1 VTLIGLKVLAIRAI
15 RRKVRAVQRMVRNA
29 HIVTS
34 ARQGFE
40 LTIARKNGVEIQC
53 LGRMRSSRTVR
64 RKTTPRPGTRLQQ
77 LLPAGG
83 ESNLPSGAGVAV
95 ASQTTA
101 GIYSLNETK
110 EACRTFIIAVD
121 TSPASHAACKWVV
134 KELYKE
140 GDCIHVVHCIPPLSS
155 QGLYAMPDGH
165 IAVVDLQK
173 MMKNDEEY
181 MSAAQRIVGEWM
193 WHLFKPQ
200 GIPYVIDIM
209 KEEEVIAGEKSA
221 IARCLCQKADALS
234 NVAALIMTSHGRGRP
249 GEIVW
254 GSIAIECSNMANV
267 PVVVL
272 HQPNMTM
279 MVQSNTESKDKGIHS
294 GGAVKWL
301 TDAFL
306 RTLGHM
312 HSPDQATAA
321 DVLAVRAAGIV
332 SEHKTED
339 AVRSNEMDELIID
352 SDDQN
357 LIGQAVGELPGTDLV
372 FESTKEE
379 KKQSQLPRTL
389 IVAVDDSDTSER
401 ACEWTATNL
410 WRKGDVIHL
419 LHVITALPSVVYGAG
434 PMSGL
439 GSQFVYVLEP
449 PVEAYK
455 QATEQYMERRF
466 QRGLKMKEIPFESEI
481 ALEVI
486 DGGASSIAN
495 AILSKAETLGASAL
509 VVGSH
514 SRGGLKALVLGSTAM
529 WLCHHSRHIPIV
541 VVH

>member
-1 VTLIGLKVLAIRAI
+1 
-15 RRKVRAVQRMVRNA
+15 MVRNA
-29 HIVTS
+29 HVVT

-40 LTIARKNGVEIQC
+40 LRNALANARKNAVEIQC
-53 LGRMRSSRTVR
+53 LGRMWSLRTVR
-64 RKTTPRPGTRLQQ
+64 RTTNPRSGTRLVS
-77 LLPAGG
+77 LPAG
-83 ESNLPSGAGVAV
+83 GAGVAV

-110 EACRTFIIAVD
+110 EDCRTFIIAVD

-134 KELYKE
+134 KELYRE

-165 IAVVDLQK
+165 IAVVNLQK
-173 MMKNDEEY
+173 IMKNDEEY

-267 PVVVL
+267 PVIVL
-272 HQPNMTM
+272 HQPNATM
-279 MVQSNTESKDKGIHS
+279 MTQSSTESKDKGIHS
-294 GGAVKWL
+294 GGAVRWL

-306 RTLGHM
+306 RSLGHM

-339 AVRSNEMDELIID
+339 SVRSNEMDEIED

-379 KKQSQLPRTL
+379 NNQSQIPRTL

-401 ACEWTATNL
+401 ACEWTARNL

-466 QRGLKMKEIPFESEI
+466 QRGLRMKEIPFESEI

-486 DGGASSIAN
+486 DGGASSVAN
-495 AILSKAETLGASAL
+495 AILSKAETLGSSAL

-529 WLCHHSRHIPIV
+529 WLCHHSKHIPIV

>member
-1 VTLIGLKVLAIRAI
+1 MI
-15 RRKVRAVQRMVRNA
+15 RNA
-29 HIVTS
+29 HVVTS
-34 ARQGFE
+34 ARRGFE
-40 LTIARKNGVEIQC
+40 LGNAPANARKYGVEIQC
-53 LGRMRSSRTVR
+53 LGRMRGLRTVR
-64 RKTTPRPGTRLQQ
+64 RTTDPRSRFRLQL

-83 ESNLPSGAGVAV
+83 RSNLPCGAGVTV

-101 GIYSLNETK
+101 GVYSLNEMK
-110 EACRTFIIAVD
+110 EDCRTFIIAVD

-140 GDCIHVVHCIPPLSS
+140 GDCIHIVHCIPPLSS

-165 IAVVDLQK
+165 IAVVNLQK

-181 MSAAQRIVGEWM
+181 MSAAQRVVGEWM
-193 WHLFKPQ
+193 WQLFKPQ

-209 KEEEVIAGEKSA
+209 KEEEVLAGEKSA
-221 IARCLCQKADALS
+221 IARCLCRKADALS

-267 PVVVL
+267 PVIVL
-272 HQPNMTM
+272 HQPNMAM
-279 MVQSNTESKDKGIHS
+279 MSQSSTESAERHS

-306 RTLGHM
+306 RSLGHM

-339 AVRSNEMDELIID
+339 TVQSNEMDEID
-352 SDDQN
+352 DGSDQN

-372 FESTKEE
+372 FERTKEE
-379 KKQSQLPRTL
+379 EKQSQLSRTL

-449 PVEAYK
+449 PMEAYK

-466 QRGLKMKEIPFESEI
+466 QRGLRTKEIPFESEI

-486 DGGASSIAN
+486 DGGASSVAN